1 MSIRSEHGGFTLV
14 ELMVVVLI
22 IAALAGMV
30 LPRVIPRADE
40 ARREIARG
48 EIGAVTTAL
57 NLYRLDVGRYPTDEE
72 GLDAL
77 QRNPG
82 VSNWKG
88 PYLERAPHDPWKR
101 KYAYK
106 YPGVHNASGFDLA
119 SQGPNPADAADDVT
133 NWQP

>member
-1 MSIRSEHGGFTLV
+1 MNIRVMRTGFTLI

-48 EIGAVTTAL
+48 EIGAITTAL
-57 NLYRLDVGRYPTDEE
+57 NIFRLDVGRYPTDEE

-77 QRNPG
+77 QRSPG
-82 VSNWKG
+82 APNWKG
-88 PYLERAPHDPWKR
+88 PYLERAPQDPWKR
-101 KYAYK
+101 KYVYK
-106 YPGVHNASGFDLA
+106 YPGVHNPSGFDLA
-119 SQGPNPADAADDVT
+119 SQGPNPNEAADDVM